1 MLFGQRQVAPGAP
14 YRTALQREADGLA
27 GNIDDHPVRALLR
40 VVFEHLLQAPAE
52 VPGVALRGPLQQQ
65 VDGAQ
70 PDRTVARG
78 NLGERQQRL
87 QGLLVAPQQRQ
98 AVGLVQTPRLA
109 DVVPLRSLDL
119 LLHLA
124 DQGQRLF
131 RAPQVQQDRHAH
143 LQEAVEY
150 LLAGGE
156 DLLLLFGQEGQGI
169 FAAPVV
175 EQRLGLL
182 VAQAVEA
189 GPGRVDPRQG
199 LVAHLDALLHPARA
213 VDVGVARRQ
222 VLGHAD

>member
-1 MLFGQRQVAPGAP
+1 M
-14 YRTALQREADGLA
+14 
-27 GNIDDHPVRALLR
+27 
-40 VVFEHLLQAPAE
+40 
-52 VPGVALRGPLQQQ
+52 
-65 VDGAQ
+65 
-70 PDRTVARG
+70 
-78 NLGERQQRL
+78 
-87 QGLLVAPQQRQ
+87 
-98 AVGLVQTPRLA
+98 GLVQTPRLA
-109 DVVPLRSLDL
+109 DVVPLRALDL

-182 VAQAVEA
+182 VAQTVEA

-199 LVAHLDALLHPARA
+199 LVAHLDAFLHY
-213 VDVGVARRQ
+213 Q
-222 VLGHAD
+222 ADS